1 MPDGAAAPGVAPPTA
16 KGDIAMRLLLRSV
29 TVIAAAG
36 VAATSACWH
45 SKRAETPQAH
55 KVVRGTGPITE
66 KELTP
71 FAGWDTYQAV
81 KLLRPQFLQ
90 NRGATSIVLDS
101 PTQPEVAIDGVMYG
115 RVESLAQL
123 PVSEVATITLL
134 NVGDAVIK
142 YGPGHPA
149 GVIDIVTKH

>member
-1 MPDGAAAPGVAPPTA
+1 
-16 KGDIAMRLLLRSV
+16 MRLLLRFAMVLAASSV
-29 TVIAAAG
+29 AV
-36 VAATSACWH
+36 TSACWH
-45 SKRAETPQAH
+45 SKQAAAPKAH
-55 KVVRGTGPITE
+55 KVRGTGPITQ

-71 FAGWDTYQAV
+71 FAGWDTYQAI

-90 NRGATSIVLDS
+90 NRGATSIELDS
-101 PTQPEVAIDGVMYG
+101 PSQPEVAIDGIMYG
-115 RVESLAQL
+115 RLESLAQL
-123 PVSEVATITLL
+123 PVSEVETITLL

>member
-1 MPDGAAAPGVAPPTA
+1 MPDGAAATVAAALTA
-16 KGDIAMRLLLRSV
+16 KGDIAMRLLLRFV
-29 TVIAAAG
+29 TVMAAVS

-45 SKRAETPQAH
+45 SKRAATPQAH
-55 KVVRGTGPITE
+55 YVFCGAAAITE
-66 KELTP
+66 KELSP

-101 PTQPEVAIDGVMYG
+101 PAQPEVAIDGVMYG